1 MSTTTLVGVCAGS
14 LTTLSFV
21 PQVVKS
27 WRRRSVADLSLTMLL
42 AFAAGVLLWCVYGI
56 MTAAWPIVATNAVTL
71 ALAVGLIVMKALY
84 R

>member
-1 MSTTTLVGVCAGS
+1 MSPTLVGVCAGS
-14 LTTLSFV
+14 LTTLSFI

-71 ALAVGLIVMKALY
+71 VMAVGLIVMKAIF